1 MRILWHHS
9 RGDHPH
15 GRAFFFPEIDS
26 AESGESIQRLIFDL
40 GYRQHGG
47 SGLGYSRSEVLAMP
61 VGDAEVM
68 MRLLQEARKADSDA
82 IRRVGRGS

>member
-1 MRILWHHS
+1 MRILWHDP
-9 RGDHPH
+9 RGNDPN

-47 SGLGYSRSEVLAMP
+47 SGLGYSRTEVLAMP
-61 VGDAEVM
+61 LGDAEVM
-68 MRLLQEARKADSDA
+68 MRLLQEARKADADA
-82 IRRVGRGS
+82 IRRAGRGA